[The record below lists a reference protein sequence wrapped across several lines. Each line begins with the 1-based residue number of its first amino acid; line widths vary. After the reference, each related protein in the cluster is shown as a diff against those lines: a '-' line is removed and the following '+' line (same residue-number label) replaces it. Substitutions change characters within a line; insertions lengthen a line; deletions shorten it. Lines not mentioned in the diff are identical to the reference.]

1 MNQSSDVVLVTHE
14 FPPIRGGAGILCQEI
29 AEGAHKI
36 GINIELLVP
45 EGSEIQDNFKTT
57 ILPWR
62 GNQSW
67 KSSIQLFLFLRKFL
81 KKAENKTILHIADP
95 GVCRSFMRLGFLFP
109 RNARLIITI
118 HGSELLKFSRNPIEK
133 FCFGNLLL
141 KCEKIHLLS
150 RFNYE
155 KCLRLFPLTK
165 KKLKVIRGA
174 PSRVVEVKGST
185 AFKKKDK
192 SKLVLLC
199 VGRIHPRKGQ
209 LELIEAVSKLPEDII
224 SNLNLI
230 FVGPVVSKS
239 YFSKIKKESQN
250 FKGAIEFKGDL
261 LVEDLR
267 GCYQNADIFCLC
279 PTVQKKS
286 VEGFGLVYLE
296 ASSFGLPILATRTGG
311 IEDAVIDGQTG
322 LIADHKTPDEL
333 CEKLLE
339 LVMNENLRKKLG
351 ENGKVWANQHTWKD
365 IAHKL
370 YMEN

>member
-1 MNQSSDVVLVTHE
+1 MH
-14 FPPIRGGAGILCQEI
+14 
-29 AEGAHKI
+29 H
-36 GINIELLVP
+36 
-45 EGSEIQDNFKTT
+45 
-57 ILPWR
+57 
-62 GNQSW
+62 
-67 KSSIQLFLFLRKFL
+67 
-81 KKAENKTILHIADP
+81 P
-95 GVCRSFMRLGFLFP
+95 GWS
-109 RNARLIITI
+109 
-118 HGSELLKFSRNPIEK
+118 K
-133 FCFGNLLL
+133 
-141 KCEKIHLLS
+141 
-150 RFNYE
+150 
-155 KCLRLFPLTK
+155 
-165 KKLKVIRGA
+165 
-174 PSRVVEVKGST
+174 SRVLQLS
-185 AFKKKDK
+185 KKKDK

-230 FVGPVVSKS
+230 FVGPVVSKP
-239 YFSKIKKESQN
+239 YFSKKKKESQN

-339 LVMNENLRKKLG
+339 LVMNENLRKKLEKMVKFG
-351 ENGKVWANQHTWKD
+351 LSNTHGRILHINFIWKIKVHPQKRD
-365 IAHKL
+365 
-370 YMEN
+370 EVG